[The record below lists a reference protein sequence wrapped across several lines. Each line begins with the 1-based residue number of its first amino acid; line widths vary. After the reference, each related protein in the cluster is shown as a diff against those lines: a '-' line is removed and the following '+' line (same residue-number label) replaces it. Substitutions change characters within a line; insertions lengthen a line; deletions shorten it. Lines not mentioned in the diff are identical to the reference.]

1 MYFREF
7 GIPARIARCY
17 NVDQLEE
24 KIAEFN
30 GKKNCYTSVYVF
42 DDTTD
47 PTEGKTSYDSA
58 VLNTKNYPKD
68 LSYRGEGLSNEYRLP
83 LCCGLI
89 GWFEKRYV
97 KKILDAHKDKV

>member
-42 DDTTD
+42 DDTAD
-47 PTEGKTSYDSA
+47 KAEGKTHYDSA
-58 VLNTKNYPKD
+58 VLNTIWFDFDDEKD
-68 LSYRGEGLSNEYRLP
+68 
-83 LCCGLI
+83 
-89 GWFEKRYV
+89 V
-97 KKILDAHKDKV
+97 KKCLMLIKDVYYIIACGRASSSIILSVSV

>member
-1 MYFREF
+1 MYFREY

-47 PTEGKTSYDSA
+47 KSEGKTNYDSA
-58 VLNTKNYPKD
+58 VLNTIWFDFDDEKD
-68 LSYRGEGLSNEYRLP
+68 VNKCLRDVRKFIRQYIISVYSFINIISCIRIFN
-83 LCCGLI
+83 I
-89 GWFEKRYV
+89 N
-97 KKILDAHKDKV
+97 